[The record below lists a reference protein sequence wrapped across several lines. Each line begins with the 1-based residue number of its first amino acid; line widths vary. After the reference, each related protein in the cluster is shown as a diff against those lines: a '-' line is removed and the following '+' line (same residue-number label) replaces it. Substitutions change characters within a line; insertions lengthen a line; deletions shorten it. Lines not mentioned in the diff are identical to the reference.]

1 MLASSVGEPSR
12 PSRQI
17 SAWVPVAAF
26 AGTSIVLA
34 LPLVYIARQRKT
46 VLRKSLAAS
55 NAAPP
60 RRSVA
65 VGAGGVVRKTAAI
78 PETTEFKSSSE
89 HFSSPG
95 MGEMLSA
102 ISRVDASMAKF
113 AGKAFAI
120 ATGLVVVGAVG
131 LTVGVQMVV
140 GVDNVKDFAQRM
152 RQVVWGSF
160 PGLTSQIHRPLE
172 ENEEGIPASKTI
184 EPDPSWK
191 WEEAERRMQAAYDKG
206 GFPEWSDTALR
217 EMEEELKVERA
228 KRQNTKQHLESR

>member
-1 MLASSVGEPSR
+1 MSASSVGEPSR
-12 PSRQI
+12 PSRRI

-26 AGTSIVLA
+26 AGTSILLA

-46 VLRKSLAAS
+46 VLRKSLTAS

-60 RRSVA
+60 RRSVS
-65 VGAGGVVRKTAAI
+65 AGGLVRKTAAI

-102 ISRVDASMAKF
+102 LSRIDASMAKF

-140 GVDNVKDFAQRM
+140 GVDNMKDFAQRM

-172 ENEEGIPASKTI
+172 ENEEGIPAAKTI
-184 EPDPSWK
+184 KPDPSWR
-191 WEEAERRMQAAYDKG
+191 WEEAEKRMQAAYDKG
-206 GFPEWSDTALR
+206 GFPEWSDTALK

-228 KRQNTKQHLESR
+228 KRQDTKQHA